1 MRSWILW
8 IVLGGSI
15 PSAAA
20 PAERV
25 EEVRNAHLGWVD
37 ALNRQDV
44 AYMRFH
50 SLPEISMFNVGDP
63 LQKEFDDAD
72 WEAMRAQARQ
82 AATQQR
88 RVSHEIE
95 EIKLYGDVALITGY
109 ATVAVGRDASTAAD
123 MRRRITYVWVLDD
136 GHWKQT
142 HHHVSPLR

>member
-109 ATVAVGRDASTAAD
+109 ASTARRHAPADHLRLGPRRWPLEADASPRLPASIG
-123 MRRRITYVWVLDD
+123 RYPR
-136 GHWKQT
+136 
-142 HHHVSPLR
+142 